1 MSLRPTRPSSYQ
13 EKLNF
18 PKKEF
23 NLKRVYDIIL
33 DPNHPLYRN
42 PDSIGVIFFGDLHT
56 EENTADPS
64 ILPQAKPIDINNFQY
79 PLIGEIVEVMSSV
92 TGDAYYSDMGGDPK
106 FISNYYRPS
115 INIHSNIASNSLP
128 IIPNNSDNN
137 VEDYKFKNLQKD
149 IPSTQYKLE
158 IEGPNRESARRNLD
172 NYLYELGFIGG
183 KDSPS
188 APPYSLFQRPNG
200 SYVYRLIDPSTDQ
213 PLKLGNYF
221 KENSSVKSLLP
232 MEGDSL
238 YQGRNGQSIRF
249 STTTP
254 NGINPWSSNVTDN
267 IDDGNPSV
275 GDPVVLIRTTSP
287 QNENQESVLE
297 DINNDAASI
306 YLFSKQG
313 LTDFVPSST
322 NINSL
327 KSEYTPIPS
336 SFDVISTLPVIEIQT
351 PPNPPT
357 TSNVEF
363 TSSANNIVEPT
374 PSSPPKEEIPSGED
388 PVFAALNESLSE
400 GLLDFREFSYE
411 DSDYDIVYEEDN
423 LGAAIIPPD
432 STPSV
437 TNGVIPI
444 FDLNKTKITGL
455 DRNDFIR
462 PTEIGIIS
470 TEPGVPPYNSSAY
483 RGQNEFGGFR
493 GYYDNSTYNV
503 NKGRAGQP
511 RFHWGIDVSTGTKQK
526 TSKHLNLLAVADSTV
541 MFINGFRCDDD
552 VPPRDEN
559 GQVPEGRQCGGG
571 YGNIFIIKLNKY
583 PNYLVLYGHCK
594 KNSVQLNPRTNQK
607 WKPGDI
613 VKQGEV
619 LAVMGNSGGSNG
631 VHLHFEFIYKPNV
644 RIGDSAAMGS
654 KYDKR
659 DPQSVYT
666 EFKRGYK
673 YNTAR

>member
-18 PKKEF
+18 PKKDF

-56 EENTADPS
+56 EENTADSS

-128 IIPNNSDNN
+128 IISNNSDNN

-149 IPSTQYKLE
+149 TPSTQYKFE
-158 IEGPNRESARRNLD
+158 IEGQTRESARRNLD

-183 KDSPS
+183 KDSPN
-188 APPYSLFQRPNG
+188 APRYDLFQRPNG
-200 SYVYRLIDPSTDQ
+200 SFIYKLINPSTDQ
-213 PLKLGNYF
+213 SLKLGNYF
-221 KENSSVKSLLP
+221 KENSSIKSLLP

-254 NGINPWSSNVTDN
+254 NGINPWSSNVTDS

-287 QNENQESVLE
+287 QDESQESIVE

-313 LTDFVPSST
+313 LVNFVPSST
-322 NINSL
+322 NISSL
-327 KSEYTPIPS
+327 KSEYTPVPS
-336 SFDVISTLPVIEIQT
+336 SFDVISKLPIIEVQT

-374 PSSPPKEEIPSGED
+374 LILIPKAEIIPSGD
-388 PVFAALNESLSE
+388 PVFDALDEAVAEDLLTYNEITYS
-400 GLLDFREFSYE
+400 
-411 DSDYDIVYEEDN
+411 DSDYDIVYDESN
-423 LGAAIIPPD
+423 LGVAIIPPP
-432 STPSV
+432 STAISNTDINLAP
-437 TNGVIPI
+437 
-444 FDLNKTKITGL
+444 FDLNYTKITTL
-455 DRNDFIR
+455 NRNDFIR

-470 TEPGVPPYNSSAY
+470 NANGAFPFNSSTY

-493 GYYDNSTYNV
+493 GLYEDNQLNRDRKRV
-503 NKGRAGQP
+503 GQP
-511 RFHWGIDVSTGTKQK
+511 RWHYGTDISTGTKQN
-526 TSKHLNLLAVADSTV
+526 TSKHLNLLAIADATIIIIS
-541 MFINGFRCDDD
+541 NFRCIDGKND
-552 VPPRDEN
+552 N
-559 GQVPEGRQCGGG
+559 CGLWKS
-571 YGNIFIIKLNKY
+571 YGNSIVIKLTKY
-583 PNYLVLYGHCK
+583 PDYLVHYAHCRM
-594 KNSVQLNPRTNQK
+594 NSVQLNPRTNQK
-607 WKPGDI
+607 WKNGDL

-619 LAVMGNSGGSNG
+619 LALMGDTGGSKG
-631 VHLHFEFIYKPNV
+631 VHLHLEFIYMPNAQV
-644 RIGDSAAMGS
+644 GS
-654 KYDKR
+654 SSVVGSPKDKR
-659 DPQSVYT
+659 DPQSVYS
-666 EFKRGYK
+666 EFRKGYK

>member
-158 IEGPNRESARRNLD
+158 IEGPDRESARKNLD

-200 SYVYRLIDPSTDQ
+200 SYVYRLTDPSTDQ

-287 QNENQESVLE
+287 QEENQENILE

-313 LTDFVPSST
+313 LVNFVPSST
-322 NINSL
+322 NTDSL
-327 KSEYTPIPS
+327 KSEYTPVPS
-336 SFDVISTLPVIEIQT
+336 SFDVISKLPIIEIQT
-351 PPNPPT
+351 PPDSPT

-363 TSSANNIVEPT
+363 TSSINNIIEPT
-374 PSSPPKEEIPSGED
+374 PSPSLDEELPFSED
-388 PVFAALNESLSE
+388 PVFDALDEAVAE
-400 GLLDFREFSYE
+400 KLLTYYE
-411 DSDYDIVYEEDN
+411 VDYDDSDYDIIYEEDN
-423 LGAAIIPPD
+423 LGAAIIPP
-432 STPSV
+432 SPTTPTPSASSG
-437 TNGVIPI
+437 TLTQFNLDSRKVIG
-444 FDLNKTKITGL
+444 LN
-455 DRNDFIR
+455 RNDFIR

-470 TEPGVPPYNSSAY
+470 VSNGAAPFNSSTY
-483 RGQNEFGGFR
+483 RGYGEFGGFR
-493 GYYDNSTYNV
+493 GAYPDNARNREKNRV
-503 NKGRAGQP
+503 GQP
-511 RFHWGIDVSTGTKQK
+511 RWHYGVDFSTGTAKGK
-526 TSKHLNLLAVADSTV
+526 RTSKHLNLLAIADATIIYLNDFS
-541 MFINGFRCDDD
+541 C
-552 VPPRDEN
+552 RD
-559 GQVPEGRQCGGG
+559 GAQDSCGGG
-571 YGNIFIIKLNKY
+571 FGNSVIIKLTKY
-583 PNYLVLYGHCK
+583 PNYLVHYAHCK
-594 KNSVQLNPRTNQK
+594 PNSVQRNPRTNQK

-613 VKQGEV
+613 VNQGEV
-619 LAVMGNSGGSNG
+619 LAIMGDSGGSNG
-631 VHLHFEFIYKPNV
+631 VHLHLEIIYMPNARV
-644 RIGDSAAMGS
+644 GDRGALGS
-654 KYDKR
+654 SKDKR
-659 DPQSVYT
+659 DPQSLFT
-666 EFKRGYK
+666 EIKKGYK